1 MNTQPCYI
9 DGDWITTDET
19 IAVENPANERTFA
32 RIPSV
37 SREQVASAIDA
48 AHTARDDWKSLTAM
62 ERADLLL
69 ALKEEIQSRSEDIA
83 RTITRENG
91 KPIDQSSGEV
101 GMTADHLR
109 WFAEEARRA
118 YGRIVPHQESGKRHM
133 VLRTPVGVVGA
144 IAPWNFPLVLSVR
157 KAAPALAAGCPVV
170 LKPSSSTPLCA
181 LELARCAE
189 AAGIPP
195 GVFQVL
201 TGSGKLIAGE
211 MMDNPKC
218 RKVSFTGSTS
228 VGKELIRK
236 SADTVT
242 NTSMELGGHAPLLV
256 FNDADMD
263 KAVEAALITKF
274 RNTGQ
279 SCIASNRIYI
289 QDQVYDQFA
298 RSFIE
303 RTDAMTV
310 GDGMDDEVDIGPMI
324 DAEGL
329 EGAVAQI
336 EDATS
341 KGANLECGGE
351 PLDRAG
357 YFLPPTVLTD
367 VPTDASCLRE
377 ETFAPVAP
385 LCRFDTEAE
394 AIRRAN
400 DTRYGLAAYA
410 YTQDIGRALRLGEEL
425 EAGTVGINDAVPSTS
440 ICPFGGMKQSGVGRE
455 LGQEGLDAFMETK
468 HVSIGGVT
476 T

>member
-1 MNTQPCYI
+1 
-9 DGDWITTDET
+9 
-19 IAVENPANERTFA
+19 
-32 RIPSV
+32 
-37 SREQVASAIDA
+37 
-48 AHTARDDWKSLTAM
+48 
-62 ERADLLL
+62 
-69 ALKEEIQSRSEDIA
+69 
-83 RTITRENG
+83 
-91 KPIDQSSGEV
+91 
-101 GMTADHLR
+101 
-109 WFAEEARRA
+109 
-118 YGRIVPHQESGKRHM
+118 
-133 VLRTPVGVVGA
+133 
-144 IAPWNFPLVLSVR
+144 
-157 KAAPALAAGCPVV
+157 
-170 LKPSSSTPLCA
+170 
-181 LELARCAE
+181 
-189 AAGIPP
+189 
-195 GVFQVL
+195 
-201 TGSGKLIAGE
+201 
-211 MMDNPKC
+211 MDNPKC

-367 VPTDASCLRE
+367 VPSDASCLRE